1 MAQKIELEL
10 PSTIYNQ
17 LKAISD
23 SSSWSFEEVIL
34 QTIRNGLPPLLGKV
48 PHAFHQELLELNR
61 LTDPDLWRVVE
72 GKLPSTGDA
81 KADEEYSRADFDLLR
96 RTYALS
102 VLKWRG
108 HPIPE
113 PYEALII

>member
-1 MAQKIELEL
+1 MGQKIEIDL
-10 PSTIYNQ
+10 PNSIYNQ
-17 LKAISD
+17 LKAIAD
-23 SSSWSFEEVIL
+23 SSSWTFDEVIL

-48 PHAFHQELLELNR
+48 PHTFHQELLELNR
-61 LTDPDLWRVVE
+61 LTDRDLWRVVE
-72 GKLPSTGDA
+72 GKLPPSDVDTS
-81 KADEEYSRADFDLLR
+81 KEEYRQADFDLLR

-113 PYEALII
+113 PYDALIL

>member
-1 MAQKIELEL
+1 MAQKIKLEL
-10 PSTIYNQ
+10 PSNIYNQ

-23 SSSWSFEEVIL
+23 SSSWSFEEVVL

-48 PHAFHQELLELNR
+48 PHAFHQQLLELNQ

-72 GKLPSTGDA
+72 GKLSSTADVQ
-81 KADEEYSRADFDLLR
+81 DEEHRQADFDLLR

-113 PYEALII
+113 PYEALIM

>member
-1 MAQKIELEL
+1 MGQKIEIDL
-10 PSTIYNQ
+10 PNSIYSQ
-17 LKAISD
+17 LKAIAD
-23 SSSWSFEEVIL
+23 SSSWSFDEVIL

-48 PHAFHQELLELNR
+48 PHAFHQELLALNG
-61 LTDPDLWRVVE
+61 LTDRDLWGVVE
-72 GKLPSTGDA
+72 GKITSSTDMT
-81 KADEEYSRADFDLLR
+81 DEEYRRADFDLLR

-113 PYEALII
+113 PYDALIL

>member
-1 MAQKIELEL
+1 MGQKIEIEL
-10 PSTIYNQ
+10 PSNIYNQ

-48 PHAFHQELLELNR
+48 PHALHQELLELNR

-72 GKLPSTGDA
+72 GKLPSTSDA
-81 KADEEYSRADFDLLR
+81 QDEEHRLADFDLLR

-113 PYEALII
+113 PYEALIM

>member
-1 MAQKIELEL
+1 MGEKIELEL
-10 PSTIYNQ
+10 PTNIHNQ
-17 LKAISD
+17 LKAIAD

-48 PHAFHQELLELNR
+48 PHGLHNELLKLNG
-61 LTDPDLWRVVE
+61 LTDRELWQVIE
-72 GKLPSTGDA
+72 GKIPVDA
-81 KADEEYSRADFDLLR
+81 DQDEEHRRADFDLLR

-113 PYEALII
+113 PYEALLM

>member
-1 MAQKIELEL
+1 MAQKIEIDL
-10 PSTIYNQ
+10 PNNIYNQ

-23 SSSWSFEEVIL
+23 SSTWTFDEVIL

-48 PHAFHQELLELNR
+48 PHTFHQELLELNR
-61 LTDPDLWRVVE
+61 LSDLDLWQVVE
-72 GKLPSTGDA
+72 GNMPSSSDTS
-81 KADEEYSRADFDLLR
+81 DEEYRRADFDLLR

-113 PYEALII
+113 PYDALLL

>member
-1 MAQKIELEL
+1 MGQKIEVEL
-10 PSTIYNQ
+10 PNSIYNQ
-17 LKAISD
+17 LKSIAD
-23 SSSWSFEEVIL
+23 SSSWTFDEVIL

-61 LTDPDLWRVVE
+61 LNDPDLWLVVE
-72 GKLPSTGDA
+72 GKMPSA
-81 KADEEYSRADFDLLR
+81 SNAADEEHRRADFDLLR

-113 PYEALII
+113 PYDALIV

>member
-1 MAQKIELEL
+1 MGQKIEIDL
-10 PSTIYNQ
+10 PNNIYNQ
-17 LKAISD
+17 LKAIAD

-34 QTIRNGLPPLLGKV
+34 QTIRNGLPPLLGKI

-61 LTDPDLWRVVE
+61 LTDPDLWRVIE
-72 GKLPSTGDA
+72 GKLPSTTDA
-81 KADEEYSRADFDLLR
+81 TDGEDRFPDFDLLR

-113 PYEALII
+113 PYDALIL